1 LEPMGDLQNRKAPM
15 EMDPEEFRRLGHWL
29 VDHLA
34 DFLQSLPQRP
44 VTPGISPGE
53 VRGLLGNKPL
63 PQRGIAAEKLLQEA
77 AHLLF
82 DHSLLNGHPRFWG
95 YITSS
100 AAPIG
105 ALADLL
111 ASAVNPNVGAWEL
124 SPVASEIE
132 AQTIRWIAEMIG
144 YPATCGG
151 LLVSGGNMANFV
163 GFLAARRAKVP
174 WDTRTSGLGNGSMRL
189 KVYVSRETHT
199 WINKAVD
206 MSGLGIDAIRWIPVN
221 ERRQMDLRALE
232 EQILSDRNKGLLPFL
247 VVGTAGTVAVG
258 AIDPLPDLAAL
269 CRRYGLWFHVDG
281 AYGAPAAIL
290 PDSPPELLGLR
301 EADSVALDP
310 HKWLYSPL
318 EAGCGLVRE
327 PNHLLE
333 AFAFHP
339 DYYNFD
345 DRGSEKPVNYYELG
359 PQNSRGFRALK
370 VWLALRMV
378 GRDGYIRMIHEDIAL
393 AKELYRRVEASPELQ
408 AFTRNLSITTFRF
421 VPLDLAAGGQS
432 AETYLNE
439 LNREILNRIQS
450 GGEVYVSNALLGDT
464 FVLRACIVNFR
475 TRLADMDA
483 LVEVVVQTGRSAD
496 ARMRPQQLSK
506 NVTSGK
512 AGGVKNTEPLK
523 AD

>member
-1 LEPMGDLQNRKAPM
+1 LEPAEDLQNRKAPL
-15 EMDPEEFRRLGHWL
+15 EMDPDEFRRLGHKV
-29 VDHLA
+29 VDHVA

-44 VTPGISPGE
+44 VTPGIPPGK
-53 VRGLLGNKPL
+53 VRALLGNRPL
-63 PQRGIAAEKLLQEA
+63 PKKGIAAENLLQEA
-77 AHLLF
+77 AQLLF
-82 DHSLLNGHPRFWG
+82 DYSLLNGHPRFWG

-144 YPATCGG
+144 YPETCGG

-174 WDTRTSGLGNGSMRL
+174 WDTRTRGLGNGSIQL

-206 MSGLGIDAIRWIPVN
+206 MSGLGLDAIRWIPVN
-221 ERRQMDLRALE
+221 ERWQMDLRALE
-232 EQILSDRNKGLLPFL
+232 EQVLSDRDKGFLPFL
-247 VVGTAGTVAVG
+247 VVGTAGTVGVG
-258 AIDPLPDLAAL
+258 AIDPLPDLASL
-269 CRRYGLWFHVDG
+269 CRKYGLWFHVDG

-290 PDSPPELLGLR
+290 PDSPSELRGLG

-318 EAGCGLVRE
+318 EAGCALVRE
-327 PNHLLE
+327 PSLLLA

-345 DRGSEKPVNYYELG
+345 ERGSEKSVNYYELG

-378 GRDGYIRMIHEDIAL
+378 GRDGYIRMIRDDITL
-393 AKELYRRVEASPELQ
+393 AQELYLRVQASPELQ

-421 VPLDLAAGGQS
+421 VPLDLAGGGQS

-439 LNREILNRIQS
+439 LNREILNRIQT
-450 GGEVYVSNALLGDT
+450 GGKVYVSNALLGDT

-483 LVEVVVQTGRSAD
+483 LVEVVVRTGRSAD
-496 ARMRPQQLSK
+496 ARMRPPQL
-506 NVTSGK
+506 
-512 AGGVKNTEPLK
+512 P
-523 AD
+523 